1 MVNAG
6 TEPEKMTVGGEKNT
20 NYSLSFK
27 NKCSFN
33 KKYYFGFN

>member
-20 NYSLSFK
+20 NYSLILKISVVLTK
-27 NKCSFN
+27 NIILV
-33 KKYYFGFN
+33 